1 VSFDFRRLRPAEVLA
16 LAAGVALAVALFLPW
31 FEFAGVRE
39 SAWRALLVAA
49 VPAALEAAGALALV
63 ALTAAQRTPAAP
75 LAAAVVTTLLGL
87 LTSVLVLVY
96 ALALPAG
103 ASGRCYG
110 VWLGLGAAL
119 ITLAA
124 AWLSMRDERP
134 FWGVAVSSR

>member
-1 VSFDFRRLRPAEVLA
+1 VSFDLRRLRPAEALA
-16 LAAGVALAVALFLPW
+16 LAGGLVLAVALFLPW
-31 FEFAGVRE
+31 FDVSGARE
-39 SAWRALLVAA
+39 SAWQELTVAA
-49 VPAALEAAGALALV
+49 VPAALEAAGALTLV

-87 LTSVLVLVY
+87 LASVLVLVY

-110 VWLGLGAAL
+110 LWLGLAGAL

-134 FWGVAVSSR
+134 FWGVPVSSR